1 MIKSILV
8 TLDDSESSV
17 SAKKLGVAL
26 AKEHKASV
34 TGIGV
39 LDQPWIAAPEAIPL
53 GGAAFKVE
61 LDEKLLQDTRR
72 RVHKLEKDFTAFC
85 KEEKVDSTIIDATG
99 VPSYEIEYF
108 ATEHDLLIIGKDATF
123 HFTSTEE
130 TGVSVKQIIRDN
142 PLPVI
147 VTSPTIPYE
156 KSSSVLVAFDGTFAS
171 SRALHMAILVGIL
184 KGKEVH
190 IAHVN
195 PDQKEAKGIVEVAV
209 KLCANHGI
217 KAKGHPLASSE
228 KPATALLKLSEEIEP
243 SLIVLGAFGHAGI
256 SYLFM
261 GSCAKTLLRTT
272 SIPLFIYH

>member
-8 TLDDSESSV
+8 TLDDSESSF

-26 AKEHKASV
+26 AKDHKASV

-61 LDEKLLQDTRR
+61 LDEKLLQDARR
-72 RVHKLEKDFTAFC
+72 RVHKLEKEFTAFC
-85 KEEKVDSTIIDATG
+85 NAENVDSSIIDATG

-108 ATEHDLLIIGKDATF
+108 ALEHDLLIIGKDANF
-123 HFTSTEE
+123 HFTSTED

-142 PLPVI
+142 PLPII

-156 KSSSVLVAFDGTFAS
+156 KSSSVLIAFDGTFAS

-190 IAHVN
+190 IAHAN
-195 PDQKEAKGIVEVAV
+195 PDEKEAKNIVETAI

-228 KPATALLKLSEEIEP
+228 KPANAILKLSEGVKP
-243 SLIVLGAFGHAGI
+243 CLIVMGAFGHAGI

-272 SIPLFIYH
+272 NIPLFIYH

>member
-8 TLDDSESSV
+8 TLDDSESSI

-26 AKEHKASV
+26 AKDNQASV

-61 LDEKLLQDTRR
+61 LDEKLLQDARR
-72 RVHKLEKDFTAFC
+72 RIHKLEKEFTTFC
-85 KEEKVDSTIIDATG
+85 NTENVDSSIIDATG

-108 ATEHDLLIIGKDATF
+108 ATAHDLLVIGKDANF
-123 HFTSTEE
+123 HFTNTEE
-130 TGVSVKQIIRDN
+130 TAVSVKQIIRAN
-142 PLPVI
+142 PRPVI

-156 KSSSVLVAFDGTFAS
+156 KSSSILVAFDGTFAS

-195 PDQKEAKGIVEVAV
+195 PDEKEAKDIVEVAV
-209 KLCANHGI
+209 KLCALHGI
-217 KAKGHPLASSE
+217 KAKGHPLTSSE
-228 KPATALLKLSEEIEP
+228 KPANALLKLSEEIEP
-243 SLIVLGAFGHAGI
+243 SLIVMGAFGHAGI

-272 SIPLFIYH
+272 NIPLFIYH